1 MAGKASLMGETV
13 DRRMGV
19 DLNDI
24 DKTRLFE
31 KIAMPHLDSA
41 YNLARWLTRNDQDA
55 QDLVQTAFLRAYRFM
70 DGYHGDG
77 ARAWLLTIVRNTY
90 YTSLRD
96 GRPQH
101 DDIGFDEELHG
112 HDEDACGMAR
122 NDVGANPEDVLAADD
137 VKEAINHGLEALPQL
152 FREVLVLKEIDDLS
166 YKEIADIV
174 GIPIGTV
181 MSRLARGR
189 KLLLIYLKQHTGEK

>member
-1 MAGKASLMGETV
+1 
-13 DRRMGV
+13 
-19 DLNDI
+19 
-24 DKTRLFE
+24 
-31 KIAMPHLDSA
+31 MPHLDSA

-77 ARAWLLTIVRNTY
+77 DDNGARAWLLTIVRNTY

-96 GRPQH
+96 SRPQH
-101 DDIGFDEELHG
+101 DDIGFDEEIHG
-112 HDEDACGMAR
+112 QDDDRCGMPR
-122 NDVGANPEDVLAADD
+122 DGVGANPEDLLAAHD
-137 VKEAINHGLEALPQL
+137 VKDAINHGLEALPRH

-166 YKEIADIV
+166 YKEIAEIV

-189 KLLLIYLKQHTGEK
+189 KLLFDYLKQHTDEK

>member
-1 MAGKASLMGETV
+1 MGETV

-122 NDVGANPEDVLAADD
+122 NDVGANPEDVLAAHD

>member
-1 MAGKASLMGETV
+1 M
-13 DRRMGV
+13 
-19 DLNDI
+19 
-24 DKTRLFE
+24 
-31 KIAMPHLDSA
+31 AMPHLDSA

-77 ARAWLLTIVRNTY
+77 DGARAWLLTIVRNTY

-96 GRPQH
+96 GRAER
-101 DDIGFDEELHG
+101 DDIGFDEEIHG
-112 HDEDACGMAR
+112 HDGDGCGIA
-122 NDVGANPEDVLAADD
+122 PENILAAHDA
-137 VKEAINHGLEALPQL
+137 KEAINRALEALPRQ
-152 FREVLVLKEIDDLS
+152 FREVLVLKEIDDFS

-189 KLLLIYLKQHTGEK
+189 KLLLTYLKQHTDEK